1 MFRKLLAIVPI
12 LTVLNVNPA
21 FADPRYDWSIEA
33 AKVQLVEASSMP
45 NRITIVIKD
54 AKNINGPFYCSD
66 KALVWYGKGSTDSDK
81 KENVKAALATLLTAV
96 SGNKTVR
103 LYGYNNGCTVEFMH
117 LFND

>member
-21 FADPRYDWSIEA
+21 LADPRFDWSVEA
-33 AKVQLVEASSMP
+33 KLQLVENTYMP
-45 NRITIVIKD
+45 NRVTFVIKD
-54 AKNINGPFYCSD
+54 AKNVMGPFSCNGKFLS
-66 KALVWYGKGSTDSDK
+66 WYGKGSTDSDK
-81 KENVKAALATLLTAV
+81 KENAKAALATLLTAV